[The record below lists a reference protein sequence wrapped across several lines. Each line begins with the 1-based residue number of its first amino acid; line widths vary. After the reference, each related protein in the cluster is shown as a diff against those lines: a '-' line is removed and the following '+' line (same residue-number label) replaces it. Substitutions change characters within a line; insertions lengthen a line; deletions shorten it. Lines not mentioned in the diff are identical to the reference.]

1 MTINKSIIF
10 VDRGATFSNLS
21 VVNAYSLCT
30 SVTDETHL
38 VWNSSQDIPI
48 EIKELIKKGKI
59 VLSDGSQ
66 KTSESDFDLLE
77 QTSLD
82 SEVLIVSAG
91 STETVNHYF
100 HKRLKRENATKA
112 RWNFLS
118 AEYARYALL
127 DRQRLLSDFIPVDT
141 TNWLRQLLLKYSELE
156 IIKSLERVS
165 EIETVLIGESI
176 IDEYVYCDALGKVS
190 KDPLVA
196 FHRKEVARQ
205 AGGVLATGKHF
216 AGLGSKVYI
225 LSEIGEEE
233 ERFVVGNLATLP
245 NISHQFLKNF
255 SSIVKT
261 RYVDRSSNARVFETY
276 SLPANYS
283 NVFFGDLLKSFFSI
297 SSNKVLNYVLMD
309 YGHGM
314 FDNKNIEFLMNS
326 GLDLSVNAQSNAG
339 NRGYTSIARY
349 KGAHR
354 VFLNG
359 SEVLLET
366 RDRESDLVSLVSRLA
381 AKLEINELFVTNG
394 SRGIICFS
402 KDEGF
407 FVSPAFAPTIV
418 DRTGAGD
425 ATLATIS
432 ALRSAQVP
440 SDIAT
445 FFGNISGALLVSTV
459 GNEVTLSLESL
470 REEAISIL
478 RKVNQLYV

>member
-1 MTINKSIIF
+1 M
-10 VDRGATFSNLS
+10 
-21 VVNAYSLCT
+21 
-30 SVTDETHL
+30 
-38 VWNSSQDIPI
+38 
-48 EIKELIKKGKI
+48 
-59 VLSDGSQ
+59 
-66 KTSESDFDLLE
+66 
-77 QTSLD
+77 
-82 SEVLIVSAG
+82 
-91 STETVNHYF
+91 
-100 HKRLKRENATKA
+100 
-112 RWNFLS
+112 
-118 AEYARYALL
+118 
-127 DRQRLLSDFIPVDT
+127 
-141 TNWLRQLLLKYSELE
+141 
-156 IIKSLERVS
+156 
-165 EIETVLIGESI
+165 
-176 IDEYVYCDALGKVS
+176 
-190 KDPLVA
+190 
-196 FHRKEVARQ
+196 
-205 AGGVLATGKHF
+205 
-216 AGLGSKVYI
+216 
-225 LSEIGEEE
+225 SEIGEEE

-394 SRGIICFS
+394 SRGIICYS